1 MEAIR
6 RFADRVR
13 ALVFSLWKRSLA
25 DHASVQVTNLEGS
38 ILFYRGLGFR
48 RVTSSKNDEVVLLR
62 NHQRAEL
69 NLVRHQQANDAPFR
83 SRSVSIEVTGLERL
97 LNQIGKQHP
106 GVTIEKDATST
117 RVVISDPDG
126 NSIEFYELIDRK
138 RRPPE
143 RIYHVATESEISN
156 GLSEH
161 YYMPPME
168 ERRFLHCP
176 ERSSIAELVLNRV
189 AAETG
194 ERPILLGPVHT
205 NFRGAQDAIFF
216 RIEAE
221 RAWRSLATRAN
232 DNEES
237 GKNGPCPK
245 GCTQN
250 RAQRCCS
257 SLIYSE

>member
-25 DHASVQVTNLEGS
+25 DHASVQVTNLEDS

-97 LNQIGKQHP
+97 LNRIGKQHP

-161 YYMPPME
+161 YYMPTME
-168 ERRFLHCP
+168 ERRFMHCA

-194 ERPILLGPVHT
+194 ERPLLLGPVHT
-205 NFRGAQDAIFF
+205 NFRGA
-216 RIEAE
+216 
-221 RAWRSLATRAN
+221 L
-232 DNEES
+232 
-237 GKNGPCPK
+237 PPK
-245 GCTQN
+245 IV
-250 RAQRCCS
+250 S
-257 SLIYSE
+257 S